1 MSSCTL
7 GCLLRE
13 LKVLREKSKLCDSL
27 LEERKMLY
35 EMLQNEDLKMDELA
49 QTLKDQAEE
58 IKKLKDEN
66 LELIRVNSLSEA
78 MMRAN
83 YERMVNYQS
92 LYPYLF

>member
-1 MSSCTL
+1 
-7 GCLLRE
+7 
-13 LKVLREKSKLCDSL
+13 
-27 LEERKMLY
+27 MLY

-66 LELIRVNSLSEA
+66 LELKRENSLSEA
-78 MMRAN
+78 MVRAN
-83 YERMVNYQS
+83 YERMANYQS

>member
-1 MSSCTL
+1 
-7 GCLLRE
+7 
-13 LKVLREKSKLCDSL
+13 
-27 LEERKMLY
+27 MLY

-66 LELIRVNSLSEA
+66 LELKRENSLSEA
-78 MMRAN
+78 MVRAN
-83 YERMVNYQS
+83 YERMANYQL

>member
-1 MSSCTL
+1 
-7 GCLLRE
+7 
-13 LKVLREKSKLCDSL
+13 
-27 LEERKMLY
+27 MLY

-66 LELIRVNSLSEA
+66 LELTRVNSLSEA

-83 YERMVNYQS
+83 YERMANYQL

>member
-58 IKKLKDEN
+58 IKKLKDKN
-66 LELIRVNSLSEA
+66 P
-78 MMRAN
+78 
-83 YERMVNYQS
+83 RMLLGIAGSFSMWSGLVS
-92 LYPYLF
+92 

>member
-1 MSSCTL
+1 
-7 GCLLRE
+7 
-13 LKVLREKSKLCDSL
+13 
-27 LEERKMLY
+27 MLY

-83 YERMVNYQS
+83 YERMANYQS

>member
-1 MSSCTL
+1 
-7 GCLLRE
+7 
-13 LKVLREKSKLCDSL
+13 
-27 LEERKMLY
+27 MLY

-66 LELIRVNSLSEA
+66 LELKR
-78 MMRAN
+78 
-83 YERMVNYQS
+83 VNYQL